1 MIVVVDISV
10 DGILGLDFLK
20 QNKCLVDVVLVKM
33 YVEGIEYELQIKGYL
48 GCFRVSLKEII
59 CIFFRSEMVC

>member
-20 QNKCLVDVVLVKM
+20 WNKCLVDVVLVKM
-33 YVEGIEYELQIKGYL
+33 YVEGIEYEL
-48 GCFRVSLKEII
+48 
-59 CIFFRSEMVC
+59 